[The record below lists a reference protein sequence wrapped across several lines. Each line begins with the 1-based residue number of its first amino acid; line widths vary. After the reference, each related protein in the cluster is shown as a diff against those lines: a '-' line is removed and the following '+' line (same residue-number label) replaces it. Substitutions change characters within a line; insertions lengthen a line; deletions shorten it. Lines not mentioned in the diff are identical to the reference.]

1 MQAPAIS
8 GDIAPGRDAYVPTI
22 RPGED
27 AGTAGDHHSSARS
40 ASERGLAILARLRAS
55 TAPAHEQV
63 ESRLFPS
70 ALDDLASYRR
80 MLAVL
85 LALHEPLEQHF
96 ANQAGFIG
104 VGIDVAE
111 RRKSAVLR
119 DDLACLDTLLGSAT
133 PPLSPVAE
141 PATATAPGSLPA
153 ALGAFYVLEGSTLG
167 GRFLLPQVRERLG
180 DVPTSFLVGYGD
192 RTGRLWKQTRT
203 ALVRGV
209 NEAPHPASAEHALLT
224 GAAATFVRLDALL
237 DAADWPAA

>member
-8 GDIAPGRDAYVPTI
+8 GDIAPGTHAYAPTV

-27 AGTAGDHHSSARS
+27 AGTAGDRSSARW
-40 ASERGLAILARLRAS
+40 ASERGLAILARLRSS

-70 ALDDLASYRR
+70 ALEDLASYRR

-96 ANQAGFIG
+96 ANEAGFVG
-104 VGIDVAE
+104 LGIDVAE
-111 RRKSAVLR
+111 RRKTVGLR
-119 DDLACLDTLLGSAT
+119 DDLARLETLLGNAA
-133 PPLSPVAE
+133 PPLPPAGE
-141 PATATAPGSLPA
+141 PAASTSPASLPA

-167 GRFLLPQVRERLG
+167 GRFLLPQVRDRLG

-203 ALVRGV
+203 ALMRGV
-209 NEAPHPASAEHALLT
+209 SEAPHPASAEHALLT
-224 GAAATFVRLDALL
+224 GAGATFARLDALL